1 MRYGLLILIMVVAG
15 SSMVKRVK
23 NTNHPPGIPHTYRI
37 LETVTDSTR
46 PIEQMTQVERMNAHI
61 VHFTGAVMSDT
72 FVVSHFSRAFVPDQ
86 YSNLLR
92 PGKYMNGSAVL
103 SAAINSSL
111 DGIAIPRKTRL
122 VVYSQPNLAGPVLL
136 DVTGPAIVNN
146 GIWESSEFYAVANTK
161 NFSPDLQEIF
171 PQNVRSYGSSGTNN
185 MSYWQQ
191 FSFEIMATTK

>member
-1 MRYGLLILIMVVAG
+1 
-15 SSMVKRVK
+15 
-23 NTNHPPGIPHTYRI
+23 
-37 LETVTDSTR
+37 
-46 PIEQMTQVERMNAHI
+46 
-61 VHFTGAVMSDT
+61 
-72 FVVSHFSRAFVPDQ
+72 
-86 YSNLLR
+86 
-92 PGKYMNGSAVL
+92 
-103 SAAINSSL
+103 
-111 DGIAIPRKTRL
+111 